1 MSCAMLLDMA
11 VEAFPNRIALTSG
24 SASLTYRELQ
34 TAAHQAAE
42 RLRAC
47 GCRHAALLDTN
58 SLAVPV
64 LLFGA
69 AYAGVPYVP
78 LSYRL
83 TGRELEELL
92 DRLVPATLVA
102 ADEHV
107 GALRIPTGVEVLD
120 RQEFLAAVGTVEP
133 IRHTGEY
140 LDPVPVR
147 APEPIRRSGTY
158 PDPDPT
164 SPAIQLF
171 TSGTTGKPKA
181 AVLRHQ
187 NVLSY
192 ILGAVEFGS
201 AAETEATLVAVPP
214 YHVAGIAAVLSST
227 YAGRRMVM
235 LPGFDAAQWLRT
247 CAAERI
253 THAFMVPTMLARIID
268 QLSGAEATLSALRA
282 IAYGGGRMP
291 RTVIERALRL
301 LPAVDFTN
309 AYGLTET
316 SSTICLLSP
325 DEHRAAL
332 ESQDPDVQRRLGSVG
347 KPLPGIELQVRDGGG
362 RELGPDEPGV
372 IFVRGGQVAGEYRD
386 SGSVLDVDG
395 WFCTRDFGWVDREGY
410 VYLDGRADDI
420 IVRGGEN
427 ISPGEIETVLLA
439 HPAVSDAV
447 AAAVPSEE
455 WGEAVGAAVVMKE
468 GRAISAAELQQWVRE
483 RLRSSRV
490 PERILFWERL
500 PYNEMGKVLRCNVR
514 AELSAAVCDVR

>member
-11 VEAFPNRIALTSG
+11 VEAFPNRTALTSG
-24 SASLTYRELQ
+24 SYSLTYRELQ
-34 TAAHQAAE
+34 SAAYRAAE
-42 RLRAC
+42 RLRTR
-47 GCRHAALLDTN
+47 GCHHAALLDTN
-58 SLAVPV
+58 GLAAPV

-83 TGRELEELL
+83 TGPELEELL
-92 DRLVPATLVA
+92 GRLVSALLVTA
-102 ADEHV
+102 AEHV
-107 GALRIPTGVEVLD
+107 GVRRIPTGVEVLD
-120 RQEFLAAVGTVEP
+120 RQEFLADVSAVGP
-133 IRHTGEY
+133 SRCGAGH
-140 LDPVPVR
+140 
-147 APEPIRRSGTY
+147 
-158 PDPDPT
+158 PDPDPARA
-164 SPAIQLF
+164 AIQLF

-181 AVLRHQ
+181 AILRHQ
-187 NVLSY
+187 NLLSY

-201 AAETEATLVAVPP
+201 AAETEATLIAVPP

-235 LPGFDAAQWLRT
+235 LPAFDAVQWLRT
-247 CAAERI
+247 CTAERI
-253 THAFMVPTMLARIID
+253 THAFLVPTMLARIID
-268 QLSGAEATLSALRA
+268 QLSGAEARGSVLRA

-316 SSTICLLSP
+316 SSTLCLLTP
-325 DEHRAAL
+325 GEHRAAL
-332 ESQDPDVQRRLGSVG
+332 ESRDPYVQRRLGSVG
-347 KPLPGIELQVRDGGG
+347 RPLPGIELQVRDQAGS
-362 RELGPDEPGV
+362 ELGPDQPGV
-372 IFVRGGQVAGEYRD
+372 VFVRGGQVAGEYRD
-386 SGSVLDVDG
+386 SGSALDIHG
-395 WFCTRDFGWVDREGY
+395 WFCTRDFGWMDREGY
-410 VYLDGRADDI
+410 VFLDGRADDI

-447 AAAVPSEE
+447 AVAVPSDE
-455 WGEAVGAAVVMKE
+455 WGEAVGAAVVVKE
-468 GRAISAAELQQWVRE
+468 GCAVGAAELQQWVRE

-490 PERILFWERL
+490 PERIAFRERL

-514 AELSAAVCDVR
+514 VELSAAVCDMR

>member
-1 MSCAMLLDMA
+1 MLLDMA
-11 VEAFPNRIALTSG
+11 AEAFPNRIALTSG

-34 TAAHQAAE
+34 TAAHRAAE
-42 RLRAC
+42 RIRAC

-69 AYAGVPYVP
+69 AYAAVPYVP

-92 DRLVPATLVA
+92 DRLIPATLVTTA
-102 ADEHV
+102 EYV
-107 GALRIPTGVEVLD
+107 GALRIPAGIEAVERGD
-120 RQEFLAAVGTVEP
+120 FLANVSTVEP
-133 IRHTGEY
+133 VHHTGEY
-140 LDPVPVR
+140 
-147 APEPIRRSGTY
+147 
-158 PDPDPT
+158 PDPT

-181 AVLRHQ
+181 AILRHQ
-187 NVLSY
+187 NALSY
-192 ILGAVEFGS
+192 ILGSVEFGS
-201 AAETEATLVAVPP
+201 AAETEATLIAVPP

-235 LPGFDAAQWLRT
+235 LPAFDAVQWLRT
-247 CAAERI
+247 CAAEHI
-253 THAFMVPTMLARIID
+253 THAFVVPTMLARIID
-268 QLSGAEATLSALRA
+268 QLGGEEVTLSALRS

-316 SSTICLLSP
+316 SSTICLLAP
-325 DEHRAAL
+325 GEHRAAL
-332 ESQDPDVQRRLGSVG
+332 DSQDPDVRRRLGSVG
-347 KPLPGIELQVRDGGG
+347 KPLPGIELQVRDGAG

-386 SGSVLDVDG
+386 TGSMLDVEG
-395 WFCTRDFGWVDREGY
+395 WFCTRDYGWLDREGY

-427 ISPGEIETVLLA
+427 ISPGEIEAVLLA

-447 AAAVPSEE
+447 AAGMPSEE

-468 GRAISAAELQQWVRE
+468 GTAVCAAELQQWVRE

-490 PERILFWERL
+490 PELILFRERL

-514 AELSAAVCDVR
+514 AELSAAVCDMR